1 MGLLKM
7 KNTVTQMR
15 NGLIK
20 RFDTAEEKCKY
31 GEKSI
36 EITQSETQRKKTV

>member
-20 RFDTAEEKCKY
+20 RFDKAEGKKSVNMQTHVSTEKKL
-31 GEKSI
+31 E
-36 EITQSETQRKKTV
+36 EIV